1 MNCSYSNVKP
11 LADLPSRISF
21 CIGLP
26 ALVGTTASFYIYNHI
41 YIYIYN
47 YIIIY
52 IYTIYYN
59 YNIYIYICTADV
71 QVISGTFQFFRFV
84 LFFAALHSHA
94 FSDVGWRCARSCC
107 KLCSSEPSFNCHKS
121 RVLFLF
127 YAQSNYDLY
136 LSDPKSVHLLAAL
149 F

>member
-41 YIYIYN
+41 YN

-52 IYTIYYN
+52 IPYI
-59 YNIYIYICTADV
+59 IIIIYICTADV